1 MMFREQENHISYEKW
16 SELMAR
22 DIYFYE
28 DEKPKSLGK
37 LYEMFGDE
45 FDEEEPSSLKLKRNS
60 VF

>member
-1 MMFREQENHISYEKW
+1 MIREQENHISFEKW

-28 DEKPKSLGK
+28 DEKPKSLSK

-45 FDEEEPSSLKLKRNS
+45 FDEETPSSSRSKKS
-60 VF
+60 SAF

>member
-1 MMFREQENHISYEKW
+1 MIREQENHISFEKW

-28 DEKPKSLGK
+28 DEKPKSLSK

-45 FDEEEPSSLKLKRNS
+45 FDEEAPSSSRPKRNS
-60 VF
+60 AF